1 MIHKFT
7 DEHNRYSIF
16 AHSRPDPENIRDVT
30 PRDPDKN
37 RDKSAKILYLLYI
50 IVC

>member
-1 MIHKFT
+1 MIHKFQ

-16 AHSRPDPENIRDVT
+16 AHSLPDPESIRDGT
-30 PRDPDKN
+30 PGDPDKN

-50 IVC
+50 IDC